1 MEHLSNEQIQRY
13 VTRTGD
19 ADEIIAIAEHLDACF
34 DCRDRVAAIVDPG
47 TGERPHR
54 VGKRRRISGRISL
67 TGAAA
72 NAPSRAAGLVPWI
85 IAAVIVAAIVL
96 ALLIMR

>member
-1 MEHLSNEQIQRY
+1 LQEHLTNEQIDRY
-13 VTRTGD
+13 VARTGD

-54 VGKRRRISGRISL
+54 GAATRRSSGRVFL
-67 TGAAA
+67 KRDPAK
-72 NAPSRAAGLVPWI
+72 PSRATGLVPWI
-85 IAAVIVAAIVL
+85 LAAIIVAVIVL
-96 ALLIMR
+96 ALVIGR

>member
-1 MEHLSNEQIQRY
+1 LEHLSNEQIQRY

-54 VGKRRRISGRISL
+54 GSTRRRISGRISL
-67 TGAAA
+67 SGATAT
-72 NAPSRAAGLVPWI
+72 PSRAAGLVPWI
-85 IAAVIVAAIVL
+85 IAAVIVAAILL
-96 ALLIMR
+96 ALLITR